1 VGLGVAQ
8 LSKELAINPKTVA
21 KWRKRVTV
29 EDMKTGL
36 TESRSTVLT
45 KVEEA
50 AIIASGATPCCRS
63 TPAFMPATAYPAHSA
78 VSAAS
83 LSAAAWDFA
92 VAECRGRHTKA
103 KNDFQGIC

>member
-1 VGLGVAQ
+1 
-8 LSKELAINPKTVA
+8 
-21 KWRKRVTV
+21 
-29 EDMKTGL
+29 
-36 TESRSTVLT
+36 VLT

-83 LSAAAWDFA
+83 LSAAAWDFTI
-92 VAECRGRHTKA
+92 AECRGRHTKA